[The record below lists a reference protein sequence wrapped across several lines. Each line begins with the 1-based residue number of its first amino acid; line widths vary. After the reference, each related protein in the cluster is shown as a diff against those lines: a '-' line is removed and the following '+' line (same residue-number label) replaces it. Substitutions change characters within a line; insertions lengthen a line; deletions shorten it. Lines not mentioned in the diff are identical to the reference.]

1 MPAVGCG
8 LSAIRYPLSAI
19 GCPLSFFP
27 PPTVILS
34 EAKDLG
40 KNRMWVKCR

>member
-1 MPAVGCG
+1 MTEV
-8 LSAIRYPLSAI
+8 IHDT
-19 GCPLSFFP
+19 FP